1 MKTERRPLVTIGI
14 PTYNRAQSYLREA
27 LESAITQTYP
37 NIEIVVSDN
46 GSTDDT
52 EAVVRSYG
60 DSRIRY
66 IKQRPPVVPNDNFNF
81 CLQQARGAYFLLLH
95 DDDMVDPDFI
105 ETCLHA
111 AGYRTD
117 FGIIRTGV
125 RIINT
130 NSAVVSE
137 CANAVMGAS
146 FGEFFVGWFDGKTS
160 IYLCNTLFNT
170 QLLKDAGGF
179 RSRHNLFQDVV
190 ALARLAAQAARV
202 DVVAV
207 KASARRHGGKWSRL
221 AGIKA
226 WCEDSL
232 DLLTLLCDLAPEKA
246 GELREKGLRFFTYS
260 NYRRVNGLRSPVQ
273 RLLGYLM
280 VYRFFERRYLPPM
293 RMVYASTSL
302 YRGLRHLKRR
312 LLGLPGWVE

>member
-1 MKTERRPLVTIGI
+1 MSTEIRPLVTIGI
-14 PTYNRAQSYLREA
+14 PTYNRAARYLREA
-27 LESAITQTYP
+27 LESALVQTYP

-66 IKQRPPVVPNDNFNF
+66 FKQQPPVVPNDNFNF
-81 CLQQARGAYFLLLH
+81 CLREARGAYFLLLH
-95 DDDMVDPDFI
+95 DDDKVDPDFI
-105 ETCLHA
+105 ETCLQA
-111 AGYRTD
+111 AGDQTH
-117 FGIIRTGV
+117 FGVIRTGV
-125 RIINT
+125 RIINSE
-130 NSAVVSE
+130 SAAVYE
-137 CANAVMGAS
+137 RHNAVQGAS
-146 FGEFFVGWFDGKTS
+146 FGEFFVGWFDGRTS

-190 ALARLAAQAARV
+190 ALARLAAQAGRV
-202 DVVAV
+202 DVDAV
-207 KASARRHGGKWSRL
+207 KASARRHGEKWSRL
-221 AGIKA
+221 AGIKG

-232 DLLTLLCDLAPEKA
+232 DLLTLLCELAPERA
-246 GELREKGLRFFTYS
+246 GELREKGLRFFAYS
-260 NYRRVNGLRSPVQ
+260 NYGRASRLRSPVH

-280 VYRFFERRYLPPM
+280 VYRMFGGRYLPPM
-293 RMVYASTSL
+293 RMVFASTSL

>member
-1 MKTERRPLVTIGI
+1 MNTARRPLVTIGI

-27 LESAITQTYP
+27 LESALAQTYP

-66 IKQRPPVVPNDNFNF
+66 VKQRPPLVPNDNFNF

-95 DDDMVDPDFI
+95 DDDKVDPDFI

-111 AGYRTD
+111 AGDRTE

-190 ALARLAAQAARV
+190 AVARLAARAGRV
-202 DVVAV
+202 DVVTV

-232 DLLTLLCDLAPEKA
+232 DLLTLLCELAPEKS

-260 NYRRVNGLRSPVQ
+260 NYRRVNGLRSPVH
-273 RLLGYLM
+273 RFLGYLL
-280 VYRFFERRYLPPM
+280 VYRFFEHRYFPPP
-293 RMVYASTSL
+293 RMVLSSTAL
-302 YRGLRHLKRR
+302 YRGVRQVKRR
-312 LLGLPGWVE
+312 ILGLPAWVD